1 MRRWLF
7 TLLICLANIPC
18 RSENY
23 LLNGGLESRIAYRMV
38 QEIKPSLGT
47 RMLVV
52 SYVIPQSFNSPSYR
66 QRIDSFEVHFSEP
79 PYRTETVTDR
89 RGNHVNKAYWIRP
102 YETIEATI
110 HIEAYNQT
118 RLAPLRTDAP
128 FPVALDRLSEEA
140 KGYLSGSRQVPSD
153 HHQIKRLADLLTVG
167 SETQFDAVQKIL
179 TYIVDH
185 VSYALRPERYDALY
199 AIETG
204 RGNCQNYS
212 HLAAALMRAV
222 NIPVR
227 IVNGVTLREKY
238 SMKIRGG
245 TITMRMG
252 QGRHSWIE
260 VFFDDLGW
268 VPFDPQQMQMF
279 VSNRFIRVEVG
290 LDNQETVNDGTIRW
304 AQFKG
309 TSGRPALREMIEAKF
324 ISDRID
330 IVAER
335 QSYGPRNMLFSPP
348 VEAAYRETILHRSEA
363 AGPSVTR
370 SDLQSY
376 RYDIPVEFG
385 NLEFP
390 KDIDFLE
397 SQGDVLEDEDGTM
410 VMTKDFLV
418 ETSEYVT
425 TKGQKYAQIFLVD
438 TPLLLQR
445 VGLALHKFGG
455 QGQLWVEILEDDDGN
470 PSNIVTTSRLLALED
485 IPFTPGYR
493 WVDFDITKE
502 KTLIGPGRYWISLA
516 YSGSPII
523 NWFFTYGKPVGPANG
538 TRFQTVLDAS
548 WSHHLVY
555 EFNYRIVGLTGKR

>member
-23 LLNGGLESRIAYRMV
+23 LLNGGLESRITYRMV

-89 RGNHVNKAYWIRP
+89 RGNQVNKAYWIRP

-245 TITMRMG
+245 TITMHMG

>member
-89 RGNHVNKAYWIRP
+89 RGNQVNKAYWIRP

>member
-89 RGNHVNKAYWIRP
+89 RGNQVNKAYWIRP

-335 QSYGPRNMLFSPP
+335 QSYGPRSMLFSPP